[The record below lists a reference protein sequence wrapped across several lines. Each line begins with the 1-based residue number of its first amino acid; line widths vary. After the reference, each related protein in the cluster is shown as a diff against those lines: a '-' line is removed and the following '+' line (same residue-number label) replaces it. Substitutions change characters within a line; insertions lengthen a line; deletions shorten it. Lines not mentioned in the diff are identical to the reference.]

1 MEEDVRL
8 RTVGA
13 MNKSG
18 KLWIA
23 LGGVAVGAALLLL
36 GGRLADDRTE
46 TPEPPVSEAQAS
58 LADMEAYR
66 QTLEA
71 RVCYACTRV
80 EGAGTVTAVVT
91 LETGYEYVYAA
102 DSKTS
107 SSGSHSQYVLIGN
120 GGDEQPVYITRRVP
134 VISGIGIVCDGGNDP
149 AVRSEII
156 GLLSA
161 AFGVKSH
168 KIYVTGS

>member
-1 MEEDVRL
+1 MEGETNL

-13 MNKSG
+13 MKKSG

-23 LGGVAVGAALLLL
+23 LVGIAVGVILLLL
-36 GGRLADDRTE
+36 GGRAVDKEDDAIS
-46 TPEPPVSEAQAS
+46 TPTDAEVA

-66 QTLEA
+66 QAVEA
-71 RVCYACTRV
+71 RVCYACTQV
-80 EGAGTVTAVVT
+80 SGVGKVTAVVT
-91 LETGYEYVYAA
+91 VESGYEYVYAA
-102 DSKTS
+102 DSKPTA
-107 SSGSHSQYVLIGN
+107 SGDSTQYITLGN
-120 GGDEQPVYITRRVP
+120 GADEQPVYLTRRVP

-149 AVRSEII
+149 TVRQEII

-161 AFGVKSH
+161 AFGVGSH